1 MKILEFL
8 IYALLKTLNM
18 LPRSIQFS
26 LGKFLGHIFFRAL
39 EERRE
44 ISRWNLKKCFP
55 EKKDEEIDIILKKS
69 FLLLGKSLFDF
80 LNAFWASDNKLKELL
95 INFGEIK
102 KVSDLKNPSRGK
114 LILFLSLIHI

>member
-1 MKILEFL
+1 MKILEFS

-18 LPRSIQFS
+18 LPRSVQFS
-26 LGKFLGHIFFRAL
+26 LGNFLGHIFFETL

-55 EKKDEEIDIILKKS
+55 EKKDEEINIILKKS

-80 LNAFWASDNKLKELL
+80 LNALWASDKKLKELL
-95 INFGEIK
+95 INFEEVK
-102 KVSDLKNPSRGK
+102 
-114 LILFLSLIHI
+114 